1 MLKDIK
7 PDVGKRCEIKWVP
20 LRSMRD
26 NNYLVGKYVAKVIIE
41 RGAKD
46 QVYSYEQPIY
56 NGRF

>member
-1 MLKDIK
+1 
-7 PDVGKRCEIKWVP
+7 
-20 LRSMRD
+20 MRD